1 MKVEDLTL
9 FTVVVKLGSFT
20 AAANALDLPRGNV
33 SRRISELEQDLGVA
47 LFFRTTRQLSL
58 TQHGE
63 AYHQKLL
70 KALEALEQAK
80 DAAQQ
85 VSDSPK
91 GKIKFGLLPESD
103 GPLQD
108 IIFSFQDKYP
118 DIELDIRIINNGFLD
133 MYPQGLDLAVHGGE
147 LLNSNIIARKV
158 FGLKRILVAS
168 PEYLAQNLNINK
180 IQDIENCDCVCYRWP
195 NGEIENQWH
204 LNDEYL
210 QVGTKLTSNSI
221 GFVKN
226 SIIHGRGIG
235 FLPQMLVGDEIR
247 NGTLIHLLPDYCSA
261 KDDIWLL
268 SPEHKGI
275 SRVTRLLIDHLLTE
289 MPKFGILS

>member
-33 SRRISELEQDLGVA
+33 SRRISELEQHLGVA

-70 KALEALEQAK
+70 TALDALEQAN

-91 GKIKFGLLPESD
+91 GKIKFGLLPESN

-147 LLNSNIIARKV
+147 LHNSNIVARKV
-158 FGLKRILVAS
+158 FGFKRILVAS
-168 PEYLAQNLNINK
+168 PEYLTLNPNINK
-180 IQDIENCDCVCYRWP
+180 IGDIEHCDCICYRWP

-204 LNDEYL
+204 LNEAHL
-210 QVGTKLTSNSI
+210 QIATKLTSNSI

-235 FLPQMLVGDEIR
+235 FLPQMLIGDEIR
-247 NGTLIHLLPDYCSA
+247 NGQLVHILPDYCS
-261 KDDIWLL
+261 KKEDVWLL
-268 SPEHKGI
+268 SPENKGV
-275 SRVTRLLIDHLLTE
+275 SRVTRLLIDHLLKE
-289 MPKFGILS
+289 MPKLALLS

>member
-70 KALEALEQAK
+70 KALEALDQAN

-103 GPLQD
+103 GPLEE

-118 DIELDIRIINNGFLD
+118 DIELDIRIINNGFLE

-158 FGLKRILVAS
+158 FGLERVLVAS
-168 PEYLAQNLNINK
+168 PEFLTLNENINN
-180 IQDIENCDCVCYRWP
+180 IQDIKQCDCICYRWP
-195 NGEIENQWH
+195 SGGIENQWH

-210 QVGTKLTSNSI
+210 QVKTKLTSNSI

-226 SIIHGRGIG
+226 AIIHGRGIG
-235 FLPQMLVGDEIR
+235 FLPQILIGDEIR
-247 NGTLIHLLPDYCSA
+247 NGQLIHILPDYRSE
-261 KDDIWLL
+261 KEDIWLL
-268 SPEHKGI
+268 SPENKGI
-275 SRVTRLLIDHLLTE
+275 SRVTRLLIDHLLIE
-289 MPKFGILS
+289 MPKFGLLS